1 MDTPQLLEWLRGP
14 GLQIAAALFVL
25 GMVYRMLHLILLGR
39 KKNLAAP
46 RGSEW
51 RGGLRTMWHRSL
63 ISVGLTSRGYFI
75 VIAGY
80 IFHFGFLITL
90 LFLSQHIDLFRSVL
104 GFGWPALPPGLIT
117 ITAILTIAA
126 MIALLVHR
134 YTDPVKRLISDYQD
148 YLTWAL
154 TFLPLLTGVM
164 LKQGIG
170 FGYQQMLIVHII
182 TLELLLI
189 AIPFTK
195 LTHMF
200 TTFSARWYNG
210 AISGFKGV
218 KA

>member
-1 MDTPQLLEWLRGP
+1 MNQQELLDFVRGP
-14 GLQIAAALFVL
+14 GLQIAAAVFVL

-39 KKNLAAP
+39 KKNLAVP

-51 RGGLRTMWHRSL
+51 GPGLRTMWHRSL
-63 ISVGLTSRGYFI
+63 PSVVLTSRGYFI

-104 GFGWPALPPGLIT
+104 GFGWPALPPGLISM
-117 ITAILTIAA
+117 TAILTIAA

-134 YTDPVKRLISDYQD
+134 FIDPVKRLISDYQD

-154 TFLPLLTGVM
+154 TILPLLTGIM

-170 FGYQQMLIVHII
+170 FDYQPMLILHIA

-195 LTHMF
+195 LAHMF

-210 AISGFKGV
+210 AISGFKGIKV
-218 KA
+218 

>member
-1 MDTPQLLEWLRGP
+1 MNQQALLDFVRGP
-14 GLQIAAALFVL
+14 GLQIAAVVFVL
-25 GMVYRMLHLILLGR
+25 GMAYRMLHLLLLGR

-63 ISVGLTSRGYFI
+63 VSVGLTSRGYFI
-75 VIAGY
+75 VITGY

-90 LFLSQHIDLFRSVL
+90 LFLSQHIDLFRSVF
-104 GFGWPALPPGLIT
+104 GFGWPALSPGLIT

-148 YLTWAL
+148 YLTWTL
-154 TFLPLLTGVM
+154 TFLPLLTGIM
-164 LKQGIG
+164 LKQGIALA
-170 FGYQQMLIVHII
+170 YQPMLIVHII
-182 TLELLLI
+182 SLELLLI

-195 LTHMF
+195 LVHMF

-210 AISGFKGV
+210 AISGYKGV
-218 KA
+218 KV

>member
-1 MDTPQLLEWLRGP
+1 MSQHALLYFVRGP
-14 GLQIAAALFVL
+14 GLQIAAVMFVL

-39 KKNLAAP
+39 KKNLAVP

-51 RGGLRTMWHRSL
+51 GGGLRTMWHRSL
-63 ISVGLTSRGYFI
+63 VSGTQTSRGYFI
-75 VIAGY
+75 LGAGY
-80 IFHFGFLITL
+80 AFHFGFMITL

-117 ITAILTIAA
+117 ITAILSIAA

-154 TFLPLLTGVM
+154 TFLPLLTGIM
-164 LKQGIG
+164 LKQGIAL
-170 FGYQQMLIVHII
+170 GYQQMLIVHIA

-189 AIPFTK
+189 ATPFTK
-195 LTHMF
+195 LAHMF

-210 AISGFKGV
+210 AISGFKGIKV
-218 KA
+218 

>member
-1 MDTPQLLEWLRGP
+1 MDTQQLLDFVRGP
-14 GLQIAAALFVL
+14 GLQIAAAVFVL
-25 GMVYRMLHLILLGR
+25 GMVYRMLHLMLLGR

-51 RGGLRTMWHRSL
+51 RGGLRTMWHRS
-63 ISVGLTSRGYFI
+63 IPSVVLTSRGYFI

-80 IFHFGFLITL
+80 IFHFGFLIVL
-90 LFLSQHIDLFRSVL
+90 LFLGQHIDLFRSIL
-104 GFGWPALPPGLIT
+104 GFGWPALPPGLVT
-117 ITAILTIAA
+117 IAAILTIAA

-148 YLTWAL
+148 YLTWVL
-154 TFLPLLTGVM
+154 TFLPLLTGIM

-170 FGYQQMLIVHII
+170 IGYQQMLIVHII
-182 TLELLLI
+182 SLELLLI

-195 LTHMF
+195 LVHMF

-210 AISGFKGV
+210 AVAGFKGTQ
-218 KA
+218 A